1 MENTSASMN
10 TQYGEKQTQMDVS
23 PFLITLIKKYWIS
36 REDYACE
43 LIKKYNLHW
52 KLLDIGCG
60 DGSFCAKNIANF
72 DTISGIDI
80 SDNRIK
86 KAIEQ
91 SNSIDFSVVDMNKKI
106 PFEDNHFDCINSLVT
121 FDWIYDLGSALSET
135 HRILKQDGIFI
146 LEVNNMG
153 FLLRRIELL
162 VWKDPKVSACSKNEW
177 KNIGW
182 DASVCHMF
190 TENELSGYLQEFWF
204 SILEVRWSG
213 FAYRLR
219 NWWPSLLCGDLFFV
233 LKKK

>member
-1 MENTSASMN
+1 MENTSTSMN
-10 TQYGEKQTQMDVS
+10 TQYGEKKIQMDVS
-23 PFLITLIKKYWIS
+23 PFLLTLIKKYGIS

-60 DGSFCAKNIANF
+60 DGSFCAKNIENF
-72 DTISGIDI
+72 DTIHGIDI
-80 SDNRIK
+80 SDSRIN
-86 KAIEQ
+86 KAKEQ
-91 SNSIDFSVVDMNKKI
+91 YSGIDFSVVDMNKKV
-106 PFEDNHFDCINSLVT
+106 PFEDNYFDSINSLVT
-121 FDWIYDLGSALSET
+121 FDWIYDLNLALSET

-162 VWKDPKVSACSKNEW
+162 FWKYPKVSAFSKKEW

-190 TENELSGYLQEFWF
+190 TKDELREYIKEFGF

-219 NWWPSLLCGDLFFV
+219 DWWPSLLCGDLFFV
-233 LKKK
+233 LKKI

>member
-1 MENTSASMN
+1 MN

-162 VWKDPKVSACSKNEW
+162 FWKYPKVSAFSKNEW

>member
-162 VWKDPKVSACSKNEW
+162 FWKYPKVSAFSKNEW